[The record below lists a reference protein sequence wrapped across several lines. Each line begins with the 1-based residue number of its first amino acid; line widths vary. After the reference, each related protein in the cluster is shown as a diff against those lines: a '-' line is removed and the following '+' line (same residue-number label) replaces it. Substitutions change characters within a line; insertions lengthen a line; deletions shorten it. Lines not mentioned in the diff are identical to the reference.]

1 VKLLPKNIGILSFLG
16 PFVQHQNIFQS
27 LGVHVTLLK
36 EPQDLD
42 SVDALV
48 IPGSETKAL
57 ETALQDIFPAIAKR
71 IHEKMPIFL
80 TGEACVLLS
89 EEAKTPL
96 SFKKM
101 NIKSFQNTS
110 LRRFNEE
117 IYLSFSDTKK
127 YNAPYVRSP
136 EIDKIAKNFTVL
148 ASKENTPHEAV
159 CIEKDNILAMTFY
172 PELSEDKRM
181 HEYFIT
187 KIP

>member
-1 VKLLPKNIGILSFLG
+1 MKLLPKNIGILSFLG
-16 PFVQHQNIFQS
+16 PFVQHQSIFQS
-27 LGVHVTLLK
+27 LGVHVTFIK
-36 EPQDLD
+36 EPEDLD

-57 ETALQDIFPAIAKR
+57 EIALKDIFPVIQKR

-89 EEAKTPL
+89 EESKTPL
-96 SFKKM
+96 SCKKM
-101 NIKSFQNTS
+101 DIQSFQNNS
-110 LRRFNEE
+110 IRRFNEE

-136 EIDKIAKNFTVL
+136 KINKIAKHFTIL
-148 ASKENTPHEAV
+148 ASKEKIPDEAV

-172 PELSEDKRM
+172 PELSNDKRI